1 MYIVTSILAVIAL
14 IMVLV
19 GIHEL
24 GHFATARLFG
34 IQIDEF
40 SIGFPPRIWRR
51 RRNGTLYSIGA
62 LPLGGY
68 VRMLGENGDSE
79 DPRSFGAKPA
89 WQRAIV
95 LCAGAFMNF
104 IGALTLFFLV
114 FTVAP
119 IPEHPALIESIQP
132 HSPAVG
138 HFQPGDLVTAIDG
151 TPISSWDDLQRLVPC
166 HAGSP
171 TTFSVKRHS
180 HRLLITVTPRLHPP
194 PKQGRVGIFNKVT
207 DSRSD
212 GATALRRTLQQP
224 GDFLGS
230 IGALF
235 HPPACAPPEGVTGPV
250 GIARATGDAA
260 NSANTLGMGPVLDLT
275 AYISLNL
282 AFVNL
287 LPFPALDGGRL
298 LFVILGA
305 ARRRR
310 IDPQREALIHL
321 AGFAILLLFILAV
334 SGHDIAQWLDGGS

>member
-1 MYIVTSILAVIAL
+1 MYVLTSILAVIVL

-24 GHFATARLFG
+24 GHFATARFFG

-40 SIGFPPRIWRR
+40 AIGFPPRIWRK

-79 DPRSFGAKPA
+79 DPRSIGAKPA

-104 IGALTLFFLV
+104 IAALALFFLV

-119 IPEHPALIESIQP
+119 IPEHPALIKAVQP
-132 HSPAVG
+132 GSPAVG
-138 HFQPGDLVTAIDG
+138 HFRPGDLVTAING
-151 TPISSWDDLQRLVPC
+151 TAVSGWDDLSRLVLC
-166 HAGSP
+166 NAGSR
-171 TTFSVKRHS
+171 TTFSVDRHG
-180 HRLLITVTPRLHPP
+180 HRLQVTVTPRLHPP
-194 PKQGRVGIFNKVT
+194 ANQGRVGIVSQVT
-207 DSRSD
+207 SSGSD

-260 NSANTLGMGPVLDLT
+260 NSVDTLGMGPVLDLT

-282 AFVNL
+282 ALVNL

-298 LFVILGA
+298 LFVIVGA

-334 SGHDIAQWLDGGS
+334 SGHDIAQWVSGS